1 MSDLLRRPFVAQP
14 ESAASLW
21 NSKGYANTSSELVSP
36 ASWNPREIPLC
47 LAGQALSRIDTQS
60 RLGLHH
66 RVEAGAG
73 TRIDGDPI
81 SSSSWD
87 YAVNVHSV
95 ERRALRTPRNERRV
109 TGVAPWRARCRVPRS
124 SPRTDRSTAG
134 AIRDRWCATAL
145 AVTPDGCPRSRSW
158 TRSASSSP
166 DRSWSATRSP
176 PGAACGPGPPCVV
189 VYILAGQAP
198 PDATNCASIE
208 RSGVTGDQH
217 GPRADCRS
225 RRFGALA

>member
-1 MSDLLRRPFVAQP
+1 MHNRNRLRRCGIR
-14 ESAASLW
+14 
-21 NSKGYANTSSELVSP
+21 KGMRTPPRSWSRQHRGTLEKSHHALQDRHFRVSTP
-36 ASWNPREIPLC
+36 NPVSDFTI
-47 LAGQALSRIDTQS
+47 GSR
-60 RLGLHH
+60 
-66 RVEAGAG
+66 AGAG

-124 SPRTDRSTAG
+124 RPRTDRSTAG
-134 AIRDRWCATAL
+134 AIRDCWCATAP

-176 PGAACGPGPPCVV
+176 PGAACGPGSPCVV
-189 VYILAGQAP
+189 CTSWRGRHP
-198 PDATNCASIE
+198 PTPQTAHPSKDRGIPATNTARAPIAGAAASA
-208 RSGVTGDQH
+208 
-217 GPRADCRS
+217 P
-225 RRFGALA
+225 